1 MRATG
6 RLAKTD
12 AIDARAL
19 ADYGQRLQDRLA
31 LYAPDENTVKPYVA
45 RLADLKQIL
54 RDEKNRLKAPATTP
68 QIRDQIERH
77 IGFLTAE
84 IESLSKELQETVRQN
99 PRLLQKQRAM
109 ITQTGVGETSA
120 NALLAYLPELGT
132 LSRRKI
138 AAIAGLAPYARDSG
152 TIKNARHVAGGR
164 RDVKRTLVAIKNDP
178 EMRAFYEKLIK
189 SGKRKMVAIVAV
201 MRKMIIILNTKCKNT
216 N

>member
-1 MRATG
+1 M
-6 RLAKTD
+6 
-12 AIDARAL
+12 
-19 ADYGQRLQDRLA
+19 ADYGYRLQDRLA
-31 LYAPDENTVKPYVA
+31 LYAPDENAVKPYVA
-45 RLADLKQIL
+45 RLADMKQIL

-68 QIRDQIERH
+68 QIRDRIGRH

-120 NALLAYLPELGT
+120 NSLLAYLPELGT

-152 TIKNARHVAGGR
+152 TLKNARHVTGGR
-164 RDVKRTLVAIKNDP
+164 IEIKRTLFICALVAIKK
-178 EMRAFYEKLIK
+178 R
-189 SGKRKMVAIVAV
+189 SGNACFLRKIDKI
-201 MRKMIIILNTKCKNT
+201 R
-216 N
+216 